1 MIYNQMC
8 INAYIINTIKDDL
21 KLSDRIYECSCGNVM
36 DRDLNAALNLKQLPK
51 AIGEVTPMDTSSYT
65 VDEVG
70 IYKYSLLSI

>member
-1 MIYNQMC
+1 
-8 INAYIINTIKDDL
+8 
-21 KLSDRIYECSCGNVM
+21 M

-70 IYKYSLLSI
+70 INKYSLLSI